1 MCVNAHDPTPSATRM
16 PPPQSHE
23 KWVILHVRTTAAPI
37 LSESSRFCLNT
48 RSSIHRL
55 LSAKMLEV
63 GHGKGPKDPNDGP
76 QPQKAHRARKR
87 STDEGGGAGGNEAG
101 RVGFVQT
108 GRGQDGEDKASADE
122 V

>member
-1 MCVNAHDPTPSATRM
+1 MHMIPLHLQPGCLRHRVMKSGSFCMFA
-16 PPPQSHE
+16 PPLPQFFLRALDS
-23 KWVILHVRTTAAPI
+23 
-37 LSESSRFCLNT
+37 CLNT